1 MGGRPLQLLLQ
12 MNCGFTRLLRD
23 GEITSETIGLR

>member
-1 MGGRPLQLLLQ
+1 LQLLLQ